1 MGKKHFQQNQIIR
14 ILYHFWFQGL
24 TKEEGNRLKVICET
38 GSKRLG
44 DVDLALFVIVV
55 DGFAQDGRTNLGTKK
70 PKKYIYF

>member
-1 MGKKHFQQNQIIR
+1 MQIIR

-24 TKEEGNRLKVICET
+24 TKNEEDRLKVICET

-55 DGFAQDGRTNLGTKK
+55 DGLAQDGRTNLGTHQKAKK
-70 PKKYIYF
+70 EYI